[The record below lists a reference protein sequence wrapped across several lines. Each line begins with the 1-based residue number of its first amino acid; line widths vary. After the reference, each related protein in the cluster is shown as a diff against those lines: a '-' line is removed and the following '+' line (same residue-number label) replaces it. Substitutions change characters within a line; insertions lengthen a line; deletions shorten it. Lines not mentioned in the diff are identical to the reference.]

1 MVKKQ
6 KIELVFP
13 QDPTY
18 QKYESNIVG
27 KNGDFVANIDQIS
40 KGFDKF
46 KVDSID
52 IWISGGMEAGSVL
65 RLFVNAKGEG
75 GVKIRLVPKE

>member
-6 KIELVFP
+6 KIELVFS
-13 QDPTY
+13 QDYTY
-18 QKYESNIVG
+18 QKYESKIT
-27 KNGDFVANIDQIS
+27 KNGDFVASIDQIS
-40 KGFDKF
+40 KWFDKF
-46 KVDSID
+46 KVDSIE
-52 IWISGGMEAGSVL
+52 IWISGGMEVGNVL